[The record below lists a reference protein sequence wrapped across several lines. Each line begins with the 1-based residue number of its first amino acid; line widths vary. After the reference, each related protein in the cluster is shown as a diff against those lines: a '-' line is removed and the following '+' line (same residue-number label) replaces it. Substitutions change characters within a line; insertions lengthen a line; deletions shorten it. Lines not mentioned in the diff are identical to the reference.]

1 MCRAGGSSAY
11 VVSSSRVMRF
21 PQPDLTRTSG
31 PKHALQLAVPSVR
44 QQRSAKMTG
53 ARTLRGIRLS
63 TRGSLDR
70 PGNRAGQTLTN
81 DELGASIEFNSSDD
95 GYSKIEGR
103 CEGERGLTRQ
113 ENRRLRKR
121 RRMLPCARSDRS
133 PITRCS
139 EPTRGLMRDSGQ
151 TVH

>member
-53 ARTLRGIRLS
+53 AQLLEESDFRRES
-63 TRGSLDR
+63 SLDR

-113 ENRRLRKR
+113 ENRRSRKR
-121 RRMLPCARSDRS
+121 RRMLGCARSDRS
-133 PITRCS
+133 PMKRCS
-139 EPTRGLMRDSGQ
+139 GPACGLIRDSGKPIR
-151 TVH
+151 